1 MYLCVRFYVKK
12 SHSLVTLVYTFF
24 TKNHKYI
31 VMLNKIITLNEYI
44 AQKQKDF
51 SYATGELSG
60 LLQDIALAAKIVNRE
75 VNKAGLVNIL
85 GTTGDSN
92 VYGEQVKKLDIFAND
107 QFIRSLR
114 TSGECCGVASEE
126 EDTFIA
132 FENEKA
138 KNANYVVCMDPL
150 DGSSNIDV
158 NISIGT
164 IFGIY
169 RRLSPVS
176 ETCNIDDFLQ
186 KGRELV
192 AAGYVIYGSSTM
204 LVYSA
209 GEKVNGFT
217 LDPSLGEFCLS
228 HYDIKIPKKGK
239 IYSINESYKHRF
251 SESVNEF
258 IEYCKEEDKAT
269 NRPYSSRYVGS
280 MVTDFHRNLIKGGIF
295 MYPAM
300 KSHPNGK
307 LRLLFEGAP
316 MAYLVEKAG
325 GRAKTGYANILDIKP
340 TEVHQRVPIF
350 IGSED
355 MVEKMQAFIE
365 KYESVSSL

>member
-1 MYLCVRFYVKK
+1 MWTNPHFSYNTIEKYFL
-12 SHSLVTLVYTFF
+12 SHN
-24 TKNHKYI
+24 KI

-44 AQKQKDF
+44 TQKQKDF
-51 SYATGELSG
+51 SYATGELSA

-85 GTTGDSN
+85 GATGDSN

-126 EDTFIA
+126 EESFIA
-132 FENEKA
+132 FENEQA
-138 KNANYVVCMDPL
+138 KNAHYVVCMDPL

-169 RRLSPVS
+169 RRVSPVS
-176 ETCNIDDFLQ
+176 EKCSLDDFLQ

-228 HYDIKIPKKGK
+228 HHDIKIPKKGK
-239 IYSINESYKHRF
+239 IYSVNESYKYSF
-251 SESVNEF
+251 SKSVNAF

-300 KSHPNGK
+300 RNHPNGK
-307 LRLLFEGAP
+307 LRLLYEGCP

-325 GRAKTGYANILDIKP
+325 GRATTGYADILDVQP
-340 TEVHQRVPIF
+340 TDVHQRVPIF

-355 MVEKMQAFIE
+355 MVEKIESFIQ